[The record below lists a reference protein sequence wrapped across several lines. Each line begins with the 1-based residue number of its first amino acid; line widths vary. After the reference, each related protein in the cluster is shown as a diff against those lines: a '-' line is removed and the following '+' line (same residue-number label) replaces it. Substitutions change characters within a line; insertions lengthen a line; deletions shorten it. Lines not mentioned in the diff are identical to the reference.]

1 MELSLKILVTGGSG
15 QVGTELIQTLKNRPN
30 VIQVVAPTSAEM
42 DLMSRESVLSAIS
55 QAQPDW
61 IVHLGAWTQ
70 VDACEDDPDKAFRTN
85 ALGTRF
91 VVQGARRVGARVCYV
106 STDYVFSG
114 SSPKPYREWDEVSPN
129 TVYGASKLAGEAE
142 MRPCDLIVRT
152 SWVMGLYGNNMA
164 KTLVRLARAG
174 DEHRFVDDQI
184 GIPTVVS
191 DLVEVL
197 SDLVELGHS
206 GIFHVSNS
214 EATTWYEV
222 ARFVFEVMGEDPNR
236 ISPAKTAELTG
247 YKAPRPH
254 YSVLDNFALR
264 YSGLTELPPWHES
277 LSKLV
282 AKLSEQS

>member
-1 MELSLKILVTGGSG
+1 MGLKIFVTGGSG
-15 QVGTELIQTLKNRPN
+15 QVGTELIQTLRNRSN
-30 VIQVVAPTSAEM
+30 VNQVLAPSSREM
-42 DLMSRESVLSAIS
+42 DLMSRESVLEAIS
-55 QAQPDW
+55 QSEPDW
-61 IVHLGAWTQ
+61 IIHCGAWTQ
-70 VDACEDDPDKAFRTN
+70 VDACEDDSDKAFRMN

-91 VVQGARRVGARVCYV
+91 VVQGAEQVGARVCYV

-114 SSPKPYREWDEVSPN
+114 SSPKPYREWDEVGPN
-129 TVYGASKLAGEAE
+129 TIYGASKLAGEVE
-142 MRPCDLIVRT
+142 MRSCDLIVRT
-152 SWVMGLYGNNMA
+152 SWVMGEFGKNMA

-174 DEHRFVDDQI
+174 DDHRFVDDQI

-197 SDLVELGHS
+197 ADLVELEHS
-206 GIFHVSNS
+206 GVFHVSNS
-214 EATTWYEV
+214 NATTWYEV
-222 ARFVFEVMGEDPNR
+222 ARFVFETMGEDPSR
-236 ISPAKTAELTG
+236 ISPAKTSELTG

-264 YSGLTELPPWHES
+264 HSGLAVLPSWQDS